1 METIVVTT
9 TAHVMELKKSL
20 KSEAAL
26 DVETTT
32 DNKKELGNFSDPS
45 FKIVTV
51 QVTFDGKKAFV
62 IPIHHP
68 EHNVVYQTGIWQM
81 CYAEM
86 DSYVNYWIMQN
97 GKFDYKA
104 LKTAYGLNWFPS
116 YDTMGAEYII
126 DENLKKDLET
136 LAIKYLGVEQWKY
149 LLKEYKD
156 PYMTPFDQ
164 LVEYGSLDVLYTYQI
179 WEKQRKII
187 GGNLG
192 LAQNISNPM
201 FYDVLMPAYRALAD
215 MELLGMPVDVDKF
228 YHRQDETAEI
238 LSTIETKLFDLVGY
252 KFNPRSVQQLG
263 KVLYKELGLPVLE
276 ATKTGTPSTAE
287 SVLMRLRDYDESGI
301 VEEILDH
308 RQWSGYM
315 SRYFNN
321 WSERLDSNNRL
332 HPSYKPFHTVTG
344 RLSCADPNLQQVP
357 RDTFI
362 RGLIG
367 GVPGYKVVEV
377 DYSQVELRLVAHY
390 SRDEALL
397 KAYNEGQDI
406 HTMTAQA
413 MTGKTNPEAE
423 ERKKAKAVNFG
434 FVYGM
439 GAEKFQLYAR
449 DNFGLKI
456 TLDEAKDTR
465 KKFFETYPTLID
477 WHEQQRQMV
486 RRKGWVMNPLGR
498 VRHLPEINSSNEFYR
513 GQAERQAINSPV
525 QSLAS
530 DFMLMSL
537 KDLYRD
543 FKDEKGIELIGTVHD
558 SILFLIE
565 DNELLN
571 DRLSK
576 IKRVMENP
584 NLDYYQPFKL
594 LVPLVVDFKVGEHW
608 SENATDLEVVLS

>member
-1 METIVVTT
+1 MKTVVVTT
-9 TAHVMELKKSL
+9 TAQVMEMKANMK
-20 KSEAAL
+20 ECAAL

-32 DNKKELGNFSDPS
+32 DDKKNLGDFTNPS

-51 QVTFDGKKAFV
+51 QVTFDGETAYV
-62 IPIHHP
+62 IPINHA
-68 EHNVVYQTGIWQM
+68 EYERQLQEGVWQM
-81 CYAEM
+81 CYAALGP
-86 DSYVNYWIMQN
+86 YVKYWIMQN

-104 LKTAYGLNWFPS
+104 LKTAYNLDWFPS

-136 LAIKYLGVEQWKY
+136 LAIKYLGVEPWKY

-156 PYMTPFDQ
+156 PYITPFNQ
-164 LVEYGSLDVLYTYQI
+164 LVEYGALDVIYTYQI
-179 WEKQRKII
+179 WEQQRQII

-192 LAQNISNPM
+192 LARHISNTM
-201 FYDVLMPAYRALAD
+201 FYDVLMPAYKALAD
-215 MELLGMPVDVDKF
+215 MEITGMPIDMDKF
-228 YHRQDETAEI
+228 DERLE
-238 LSTIETKLFDLVGY
+238 ETEFIIDQKENDLFNMVGE
-252 KFNPRSVQQLG
+252 FNPRSVQQLG
-263 KVLYKELGLPVLE
+263 KVLYKDLGLPILE
-276 ATKTGTPSTAE
+276 ATKTGNPSTAE
-287 SVLMRLRDYDESGI
+287 SVLLRLRDIDESG
-301 VEEILDH
+301 VVNNILEY
-308 RQWSGYM
+308 RKWAGYR

-321 WSERLDSNNRL
+321 WAQRLDKNYRL

-367 GVPGYKVVEV
+367 GIEGYKVVEV

-390 SRDEALL
+390 SRDEALV

-406 HTMTAQA
+406 HTLTAQA
-413 MTGKTNPEAE
+413 MTGKVEPEAE

-439 GAEKFQLYAR
+439 GAEKFQMYAR

-456 TLDEAKDTR
+456 TLDEAQDTR
-465 KKFFETYPTLID
+465 RKFFQTYPTLVD

-498 VRHLPEINSSNEFYR
+498 VRHLPDIDSSNEYFR
-513 GQAERQAINSPV
+513 AQAERQAINSPV

-537 KDLYRD
+537 KELDKKY
-543 FKDEKGIELIGTVHD
+543 KDNKGVELIGTVHD
-558 SILFLIE
+558 SILFLIKNDE
-565 DNELLN
+565 DLLTRLNE
-571 DRLSK
+571 
-576 IKRVMENP
+576 IKQVMENP
-584 NLDYYQPFKL
+584 DLSYYQPFKL
-594 LVPLVVDFKVGEHW
+594 SVPLTVDFKVGQWW
-608 SENATDLEVVLS
+608 SEGAEDLVLE